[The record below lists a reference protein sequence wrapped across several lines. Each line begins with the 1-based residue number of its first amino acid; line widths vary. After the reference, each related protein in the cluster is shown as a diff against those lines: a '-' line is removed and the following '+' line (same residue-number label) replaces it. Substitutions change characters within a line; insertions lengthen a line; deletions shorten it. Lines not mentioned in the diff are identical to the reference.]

1 MNHNMHINPITTGV
15 FSDLKERQQIF
26 VDALIDDGCSGY
38 TVTRRQVVA
47 TAERCGYPGSFP
59 WPSWLTADMNRRI
72 DRGIFSMPELGDR
85 VDTRS
90 SSENGL
96 PETMEYISNGLMAP
110 DMTFSATCYND
121 GLDSVTMPADTIVV
135 STDAVSP
142 GQETD
147 EDGLADAIEQCDAAE
162 DAVEVEVLQR
172 EIEAN
177 AEEELE
183 ELVSA
188 K

>member
-38 TVTRRQVVA
+38 TVTRRQVVT

-59 WPSWLTADMNRRI
+59 WPSWLTADMDRRI
-72 DRGIFSMPELGDR
+72 DRGIFSIPELGDR

-121 GLDSVTMPADTIVV
+121 GIDSVTMPTHDVAV

-142 GQETD
+142 GQET
-147 EDGLADAIEQCDAAE
+147 EGDGLADSLDLEVQAE
-162 DAVEVEVLQR
+162 KEV
-172 EIEAN
+172 
-177 AEEELE
+177 E

-188 K
+188 E

>member
-1 MNHNMHINPITTGV
+1 MNHNMHINPITTGLYA
-15 FSDLKERQQIF
+15 DLKERQQIF
-26 VDALIDDGCSGY
+26 VDALVDDGCSGY

-59 WPSWLTADMNRRI
+59 WPSWLTADMTRRI

-85 VDTRS
+85 VDARS
-90 SSENGL
+90 KYDSNHSNGL

-110 DMTFSATCYND
+110 DMTFSASCYND
-121 GLDSVTMPADTIVV
+121 GIDAVTMPADVCLITA
-135 STDAVSP
+135 DAVSP

-147 EDGLADAIEQCDAAE
+147 EDGLADAIEQID
-162 DAVEVEVLQR
+162 V
-172 EIEAN
+172 

-188 K
+188 N